1 MNSSRG
7 TSEMLEAT
15 QRLALTLDAAQLG
28 TWDWD
33 MLTNAVLWSPH
44 YFQLFGHAPGSVTP
58 SHEFWLGCLHPDD
71 RAEAETA
78 LRRALDN
85 RAPYHSIYR
94 VVWPSGETH
103 WIEARGFFL
112 RDPTGLPYRMLGVI
126 MNIDS
131 QRTIEA
137 ERERA
142 ARLESLGLVA
152 GGLAHDFNNYL
163 ASISASIEVVRLD
176 SRLGP
181 ESATELAEALKV
193 VGQAQTLTRQ
203 LITFAKGGTLRKASI
218 DLHDLVTDTVG
229 FALRGSPIHTEFAIE
244 SDLASVEADPSQIQ
258 QVISSLV
265 VNARQA
271 LAGSGRIRVTA
282 ANRQLEATDPV
293 AGIGPGKFVEV
304 TIEDD
309 GPGIAPEHRSKLFTP
324 YFSTKAGGTGLG
336 LAAAHSIVRRHGGA
350 IVYHPVLPH
359 GTRFSFLL
367 QAGTP
372 PLPEEPPKP
381 APAASARLRLL
392 LMDDNLSLLTSLAR
406 LLKARG
412 YEVESTASGEECE
425 TAYRRALASGQPFQ
439 AVVLD
444 LTVPGGRGG
453 VETFDIL
460 RSLTPDLLGIAM
472 SGYAE
477 VESNFALEQR
487 GFGGVLAKPFRCEE
501 LTRLLEAH
509 RRA

>member
-33 MLTNAVLWSPH
+33 MMTNAVIWSPH
-44 YFQLFGHAPGSVTP
+44 YFQLFGFTPGTLTP
-58 SHEFWLGCLHPDD
+58 SHERWLASIHPDD
-71 RAEAETA
+71 RPQAQDA
-78 LRRALDN
+78 LRRALDH

-103 WIEARGFFL
+103 WIEGRGFFL
-112 RDPTGLPYRMLGVI
+112 RDATGLPYRMLGVI

-131 QRTIEA
+131 QRTLEA

-152 GGLAHDFNNYL
+152 GGIAHDFNNHL
-163 ASISASIEVVRLD
+163 ASISACVEVVRLD
-176 SRLGP
+176 ARLGP
-181 ESATELAEALKV
+181 ESAAQLTEALRV
-193 VGQAQTLTRQ
+193 VGQAQALTRQ

-218 DLHDLVTDTVG
+218 DLHDLITDTVG
-229 FALRGSPIHTEFAIE
+229 FALRGSPIQVEFELAA
-244 SDLASVEADPSQIQ
+244 DLAPVEADPSQIQ

-271 LAGSGRIRVTA
+271 LAGPGRVRVRA
-282 ANRQLEATDPV
+282 AHRRLETVDPV
-293 AGIGPGKFVEV
+293 AGLGPGKFVEV

-309 GPGIAPEHRSKLFTP
+309 GPGIAPEHRNKLFTP
-324 YFSTKAGGTGLG
+324 YFTTKAGGTGLG
-336 LAAAHSIVRRHGGA
+336 LATAHSIVRRHGGS
-350 IVYHPVLPH
+350 IVYQPVQPH
-359 GTRFSFLL
+359 GTRFSILL
-367 QAGTP
+367 RAS
-372 PLPEEPPKP
+372 E
-381 APAASARLRLL
+381 PAAAEEAPRPSEARPARQRLL
-392 LMDDNLSLLTSLAR
+392 LMDDNQSLLTSLVR

-412 YEVESTASGEECE
+412 YDVEATASGEECE
-425 TAYRRALASGQPFQ
+425 RRYLAARDAGQGFE

-453 VETFDIL
+453 VETFAAL
-460 RSLTPDLLGIAM
+460 RQIDPDLTGIAM

-477 VESNFALEQR
+477 VESNQALERQ
-487 GFGGVLAKPFRCEE
+487 GFAGVLAKPFKCED
-501 LTRLLEAH
+501 LTGLLERV